1 MIPNAFLILFLCCL
15 ITVAAETLFLFLCG
29 FRSHEEIK
37 IIICA
42 NVITN
47 LSMNII
53 LSFVGRVAALS
64 VILEIIVAAA
74 EYLIY
79 AGLFGHSKRLF
90 LLTLAANIISCG
102 LGLLIFG

>member
-1 MIPNAFLILFLCCL
+1 MIPNAFLILLLCCL
-15 ITVAAETLFLFLCG
+15 ITVAAETFFLFLCG
-29 FRSHEEIK
+29 FRSRDEIK

-47 LSMNII
+47 LSMNLL
-53 LSFVGRVAALS
+53 LSFVGRAAVLS
-64 VILEIIVAAA
+64 VILELAVVAA

-79 AGLFGHSKRLF
+79 SAFSGHSKKLF
-90 LLTLAANIISCG
+90 LLTLAANVISCG

>member
-53 LSFVGRVAALS
+53 LSFVGRVAVLS
-64 VILEIIVAAA
+64 VILEFVVVAT
-74 EYLIY
+74 EYFIY
-79 AGLFGHSKRLF
+79 AGLFGRSKKLF

-102 LGLLIFG
+102 LGLLIIG